1 MTWSSEITDW
11 TSSVFGPPGAFFLKK
26 AKKEFAELEEAVAQ
40 GQSPEKIALE
50 CADVVICLVGVCAFY
65 GRDLALCVIAKML
78 INKGRKWKQQE
89 DGTWQHVK

>member
-1 MTWSSEITDW
+1 MTWSSETNDDLTAI
-11 TSSVFGPPGAFFLKK
+11 FGPPTCKFILK
-26 AKKEFAELEEAVAQ
+26 AEKEFEELKEAITQ

-89 DGTWQHVK
+89 DGTWQHV